1 MCGSNFYETDVM
13 YEAQK
18 KDIKNSQFDC
28 VFGITVQNFCN
39 QHKKKKTKSI
49 GTYFLEIYIYIYI
62 CIICTLGAQMGT
74 HEVSLPTTVDKYIQ
88 ITPIAYNS

>member
-28 VFGITVQNFCN
+28 VFGITVKNFFD
-39 QHKKKKTKSI
+39 QHKKKNKI
-49 GTYFLEIYIYIYI
+49 
-62 CIICTLGAQMGT
+62 
-74 HEVSLPTTVDKYIQ
+74 
-88 ITPIAYNS
+88 

>member
-28 VFGITVQNFCN
+28 VFGITVQNFCD
-39 QHKKKKTKSI
+39 QHKKKNKI
-49 GTYFLEIYIYIYI
+49 
-62 CIICTLGAQMGT
+62 
-74 HEVSLPTTVDKYIQ
+74 
-88 ITPIAYNS
+88 